1 MNDFRVNIAFNA
13 KDGMY
18 TVATDNAEL
27 AQRFVQE
34 VFFDNSI
41 STVSNIV
48 SASKQP
54 TEKRKYTKR
63 AARDEEE
70 RESENPEKKTLD
82 APRLKTE

>member
-18 TVATDNAEL
+18 TVATDN

>member
-13 KDGMY
+13 KDGLY

-48 SASKQP
+48 SASKP

-63 AARDEEE
+63 AARDEGE
-70 RESENPEKKTLD
+70 RESDSPEKKTLD

>member
-48 SASKQP
+48 SASKP
-54 TEKRKYTKR
+54 TEKRTKK
-63 AARDEEE
+63 AARDEGE
-70 RESENPEKKTLD
+70 RESDSPEKKTLD